1 MIKKYLRE
9 IELAGIIL
17 LFIGFVLGH
26 LVSLQLGAMIVVIGL
41 LIWLFSVVYK
51 AINWKQYQRENIV
64 NIYVMTGAIIIFL
77 IMLFLRK

>member
-17 LFIGFVLGH
+17 LFIGFILGH

-64 NIYVMTGAIIIFL
+64 NVYIMLGAIIIFL
-77 IMLFLRK
+77 ITLFLRK

>member
-26 LVSLQLGAMIVVIGL
+26 LMSLQLGAMIVVVGL
-41 LIWLFSVVYK
+41 LLWLFTVIFK
-51 AINWKQYQRENIV
+51 ALNWKQYQRENII
-64 NIYVMTGAIIIFL
+64 NIYVMSGAIIIFL

>member
-17 LFIGFVLGH
+17 LFIGFILGH
-26 LVSLQLGAMIVVIGL
+26 LVNLQLGAMIVVIGL

>member
-9 IELAGIIL
+9 IELAGIIM
-17 LFIGFVLGH
+17 LFIGFILGH

>member
-1 MIKKYLRE
+1 
-9 IELAGIIL
+9 
-17 LFIGFVLGH
+17 
-26 LVSLQLGAMIVVIGL
+26 MIVVIGL

>member
-17 LFIGFVLGH
+17 LFIGFILGH

-64 NIYVMTGAIIIFL
+64 NIYVMSGAIIIFL

>member
-1 MIKKYLRE
+1 MIKKYLKE

-26 LVSLQLGAMIVVIGL
+26 LVSMPFGAMIVVVGL
-41 LIWLFSVVYK
+41 FLWLFTVLFK
-51 AINWKQYQRENIV
+51 ALNWKQYQRENMV
-64 NIYVMTGAIIIFL
+64 NVYIMSGAIIFFL

>member
-17 LFIGFVLGH
+17 LFIGFILGH